1 MFDMQ
6 MWQLVVIAV
15 VVATSIGWM
24 SFAVI
29 RLFSRRASCA
39 AIVRN
44 STAVE
49 SALVGGTVP
58 EGSSVFDGWS
68 YRVGARFA
76 GRVRVAVYDD
86 RVAVCGPR
94 VPRSLY
100 EIWIWG
106 QALILALV
114 FPAGVIAVLTLDWRW
129 IIVALVFFIVSWMIS
144 MVGAGLWPGLGEA
157 AAVETGHFKAI
168 EFPRSSVHEVGIG
181 KGWSKGGLEIV
192 LFPYKVA
199 IDKMAAGRAVSF
211 FAPDEHGR
219 EVCFAVH
226 MYSERDA
233 SELADL
239 LDGGRA

>member
-1 MFDMQ
+1 MQ

-24 SFAVI
+24 SFAII

-76 GRVRVAVYDD
+76 GRVRVAVYGD
-86 RVAVCGPR
+86 RIAVCGPR
-94 VPRSLY
+94 VPRFLY
-100 EIWIWG
+100 EIWIWI
-106 QALILALV
+106 QTLILALV
-114 FPAGVIAVLTLDWRW
+114 LPAGVTAVLTLDWRW
-129 IIVALVFFIVSWMIS
+129 VIAALVFFIVSWMIS
-144 MVGAGLWPGLGEA
+144 MVGAGLWPGLGEG
-157 AAVETGHFKAI
+157 AAVETGYFKAI
-168 EFPRSSVHEVGIG
+168 EFPRASVHEVDIG

-192 LFPYKVA
+192 LFPYKA
-199 IDKMAAGRAVSF
+199 GIDKMAAGRAVSF
-211 FAPDEHGR
+211 FAPDEHGHDVR
-219 EVCFAVH
+219 FAVH
-226 MYSERDA
+226 MISKKDA

-239 LDGGRA
+239 LDRGRA

>member
-1 MFDMQ
+1 MFDTQ
-6 MWQLVVIAV
+6 MWQLAVIAM
-15 VVATSIGWM
+15 VAVTSIGWM
-24 SFAVI
+24 SFAIV

-39 AIVRN
+39 AIVRG

-76 GRVRVAVYDD
+76 GRVRVAVYAD
-86 RVAVCGPR
+86 RVAVSGPR
-94 VPRSLY
+94 VPRGLY
-100 EIWIWG
+100 EIWIWA

-114 FPAGVIAVLTLDWRW
+114 FPAGVVAVLTLDWRW
-129 IIVALVFFIVSWMIS
+129 VVVALVFFIVSWTIS
-144 MVGAGLWPGLGEA
+144 MVGAGLWPGLGELG
-157 AAVETGHFKAI
+157 AVETGHFKAI
-168 EFPRSSVHEVGIG
+168 EFPRASVREVDIG
-181 KGWSKGGLEIV
+181 KGWGKGGLEIV

-219 EVCFAVH
+219 EVRFAVH
-226 MYSERDA
+226 MLSERDA
-233 SELADL
+233 SELADML
-239 LDGGRA
+239 VDGLT